1 MLISSSKRFAFF
13 ITCVH
18 SLFYEVELPLS
29 KKSLRFLHK
38 LLFFSYC
45 LIFKVLSV
53 ALLRQL
59 FNYITHISI
68 CQQLF
73 YSFYQVF
80 SNFFVCFATPLQDSS
95 FIIPHFHSLSTTFLF
110 FFRFLSVLVRP
121 LPWAFLYYIPIIPL
135 CQLLFSIY
143 DTVYKKRDY
152 TPSLYA
158 HYDVSTYYFLLFS
171 LWTQQLLSSR

>member
-1 MLISSSKRFAFF
+1 MYTHF
-13 ITCVH
+13 
-18 SLFYEVELPLS
+18 FYEVELPLS

-45 LIFKVLSV
+45 LIFKVLSA

-95 FIIPHFHSLSTTFLF
+95 FIIPPIWDLSTLF
-110 FFRFLSVLVRP
+110 SFYFKSFCGFLSVSQTVFTLYNHIFVLSTVFYSFADLWLVN
-121 LPWAFLYYIPIIPL
+121 I
-135 CQLLFSIY
+135 
-143 DTVYKKRDY
+143 
-152 TPSLYA
+152 
-158 HYDVSTYYFLLFS
+158 
-171 LWTQQLLSSR
+171 